1 MKRPTLLL
9 LGSAAL
15 LITLSTWTSGVL
27 ANVTHPAAAFTPAL
41 DPGESLVNRPCV
53 VTLDPRYTSK
63 QVIAKNENIV
73 TGLSAIDTVEG
84 VLIRM
89 DANWIVLNEP
99 YYENWIPT
107 SKVIMIHARK

>member
-15 LITLSTWTSGVL
+15 LITLSTWTSGVF
-27 ANVTHPAAAFTPAL
+27 ANVTHPAAFTTGL
-41 DPGESLVNRPCV
+41 DPGESLINRNCV
-53 VTLDPRYTSK
+53 VTLDPRFTSK
-63 QVIAKNENIV
+63 PVIAKNENIV

-89 DANWIVLNEP
+89 DANWLVLNEP
-99 YYENWIPT
+99 YYENWIPA